1 MSNSRFFLYI
11 GLVSA
16 ACLISNEVHA
26 QSSTTKPEANQD
38 SATTVESAI
47 KQGSE
52 SETQVE
58 EGFEPM
64 LASNDLS
71 NFRGYKKEE
80 ITDGWTVTDQVL
92 HIDGVKRGDD
102 IIMKK
107 SYKNFDIR
115 FEWKVAEAGNS
126 GVFYHVGLGD
136 KAASKSGIEYQVLDD
151 EGHHDGQNPLTS
163 AGSIYA
169 LYPPATYP
177 EKAVGEWNQG
187 RVVCDGPKIMHYLNG
202 VLVAEADTSSEDWK
216 ERLAASKF
224 STWENFATHSEG
236 YIALQDHGDEA
247 WFKNIRIKELPDA
260 EAEPAGN
267 ESLSIGSAT
276 KRAMESEAGSGSK

>member
-1 MSNSRFFLYI
+1 MFNSRSFLYV

-26 QSSTTKPEANQD
+26 QSSTTMPETTHQG
-38 SATTVESAI
+38 SATTQETAAPQESAM
-47 KQGSE
+47 
-52 SETQVE
+52 QVE

-71 NFRGYKKEE
+71 KFRGYKKEE
-80 ITDGWTVTDQVL
+80 ITPGWTVTDQVL

-102 IIMKK
+102 IIIKEP
-107 SYKNFDIR
+107 YKNFDIR

-169 LYPPATYP
+169 MYPPATYP

-187 RVVCDGPKIMHYLNG
+187 RIVCDGPKIMHYLNG
-202 VLVAEADTSSEDWK
+202 VLVAEADRSSEDWK

-224 STWENFATHSEG
+224 STWERFATQSEG

-247 WFKNIRIKELPDA
+247 WFKNIRIKALPENGA
-260 EAEPAGN
+260 APAG
-267 ESLSIGSAT
+267 SSSKPTGSST
-276 KRAMESEAGSGSK
+276 KPAMKSKAGSGSK